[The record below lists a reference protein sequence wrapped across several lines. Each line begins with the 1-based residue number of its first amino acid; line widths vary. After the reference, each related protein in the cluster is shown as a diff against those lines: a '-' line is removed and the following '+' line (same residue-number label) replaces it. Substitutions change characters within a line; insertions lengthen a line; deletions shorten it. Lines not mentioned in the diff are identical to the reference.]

1 MKALVLNA
9 PGRGFD
15 VDEVDIASH
24 RGREVLVDV
33 QASGLCH
40 PDVLVV
46 TSFRPCSRDKEG
58 HHESSGRNTPDQDHY
73 DPLH

>member
-15 VDEVDIASH
+15 VDEVDIASP

-33 QASGLCH
+33 HASGLCH
-40 PDVLVV
+40 PDVRVV
-46 TSFRPCSRDKEG
+46 TSFRPCSRDKET
-58 HHESSGRNTPDQDHY
+58 HYESSRGKKPDQNHY